1 MKKLLL
7 TGGTGFVARNIKSQL
22 SAQYEVT
29 TLGRNNGNIIQTDLS
44 RDVPELPDRYDIIL
58 HAAGKA
64 HSTPQSDAEIKEY
77 YDVNFQGTCN
87 LCYALEKSGL
97 PQTLI
102 FISTSAVYGCD
113 KGEMIDE
120 YCPLK
125 SKTPYGLS
133 KIKAEEFLKEW
144 CLNHQVRLA
153 IIRPS
158 LIAGPN
164 PPGNLGRMIKGISK
178 GRYFNIAGGFAKKSV
193 LMVDDIARLV
203 PLLEQKSGIYNIC
216 SNDNPSFKDLE
227 TVICKQL
234 GKKKPI
240 SIPLWMANCLAVI
253 GNNMGRNFP
262 FNKKKLKKMTE
273 SLTFSN
279 EKAKFELGWNPLSV
293 INNFK
298 LK

>member
-22 SAQYEVT
+22 LSQYEVT
-29 TLGRNNGNIIQTDLS
+29 TLGRKKDNVIQTDLS
-44 RDVPELPDRYDIIL
+44 REVPELPERYDIIL

-64 HSTPQSDAEIKEY
+64 HTTPKSEAEIKEY

-87 LCYALEKSGL
+87 LCSALEKSGL
-97 PQTLI
+97 PQTFI

-120 YCPLK
+120 YYPLK

-133 KIKAEEFLKEW
+133 KIKAEDFLIKW
-144 CLNHQVRLA
+144 SLNHQVRLS

-164 PPGNLGRMIKGISK
+164 PPGNLGSMIKGIST

-193 LMVDDIARLV
+193 LMVNDIARLV

-216 SNDNPSFKDLE
+216 SNDNPTFKDLE

-240 SIPLWMANCLAVI
+240 SIPLWMAKGLAII
-253 GNNMGRNFP
+253 GDKMGRNSP
-262 FNKKKLKKMTE
+262 FNKKTLKKMTN

-279 EKAKFELGWNPLSV
+279 EKAKMELGWNPLSV